1 MKMPT
6 RSRTFQANKPKT
18 QVFTHFSYGT
28 HMAHLHEEMVDYLAK
43 LCRVA
48 CTEEEKVSFL
58 KELNQI
64 LEYVEKL
71 EACDTKGIEPL
82 ASVIQG
88 QEGLSLREDEEE
100 EPLNRETFFSL
111 APAHVAGLIKVPNIL
126 E

>member
-1 MKMPT
+1 
-6 RSRTFQANKPKT
+6 
-18 QVFTHFSYGT
+18 
-28 HMAHLHEEMVDYLAK
+28 MAHLHEEMVDYLAK

-48 CTEEEKVSFL
+48 CTEDEKTSFL
-58 KELNQI
+58 KDLNQI

-88 QEGLSLREDEEE
+88 QDALSLREDEEE
-100 EPLNRETFFSL
+100 EPLNREAFFSL